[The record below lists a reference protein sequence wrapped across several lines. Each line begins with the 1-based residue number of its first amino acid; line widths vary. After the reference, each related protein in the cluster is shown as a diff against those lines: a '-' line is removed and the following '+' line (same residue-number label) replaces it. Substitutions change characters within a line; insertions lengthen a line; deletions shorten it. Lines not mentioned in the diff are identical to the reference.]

1 MSTSKDH
8 PSGFGRFLSELT
20 RRHVVRFSVGYA
32 AAAFVVLQLAEI
44 VFPAFGIGEIGLRVL
59 VIAVVLL
66 FPPFVVLAWL
76 FDLTPEGIRRT
87 KDVDDEGHRIA
98 PLTPRLALL
107 AVTIVVVGALTLWL
121 AKGGAFDAPPV
132 AEASGDVAPVLT
144 EFDPA
149 QPIHS
154 LAVLPLENISPTGEQ
169 DYFSSGL
176 HEELIAQLS
185 QLSGLRVVSRT
196 SVMRY
201 LGTTTPVPT
210 IGKELQVDAVIEG
223 SVRRDS
229 TRVRITV
236 QLIHAASDTHI
247 WTQQYD
253 RDLKDVLSLE
263 SEVAQE
269 IAREV
274 RTEITPEERR
284 RLTRTASTSVDPRV
298 QEAYLRGRY
307 AYDRGT
313 PEGYRSAIHHFE
325 DALARD
331 SSFAP
336 AMAGLAGSRFLLGLS
351 DPTAAEANPDLA
363 EQEAQRA
370 VTMDSLSSEAREVAA
385 LIQTN
390 LPAAKSALASRVT
403 PGIIVKA
410 PTTGGV
416 RGPDSI
422 PEVPVLDTA
431 WVAAMTQLGRRI
443 EEQVRDQASE
453 AERQGRMSQVLAARQ
468 LTVSGNFRD
477 AVGVL
482 HGLVASNPD
491 FDPGWEQLARAQLA
505 SGEVDSTVATL
516 DQWRAAGGRGAPTT
530 EEITALRAAV
540 KENGVK
546 GYWSWALQR
555 MEQRKAQGQHVS
567 RAELAAAYSALG
579 RTEDAFAVLEEGVS
593 QGDRGLLMLDA
604 DPVFDPLR
612 SDPRFAEILG
622 KVRTLRFTAGRRPP
636 GASGG
641 RFPDGSGR
649 DGGRR

>member
-1 MSTSKDH
+1 MTTPQDH
-8 PSGFGRFLSELT
+8 QSAFGRFLSELT
-20 RRHVVRFSVGYA
+20 RRHVVRFSIGYA
-32 AAAFVVLQLAEI
+32 AAAFVLLQLVEI
-44 VFPAFGIGEIGLRVL
+44 VFPAFGIGETGLRVL

-66 FPPFVVLAWL
+66 FPPAVVLAWL

-87 KDVDDEGHRIA
+87 KAVDDEGHRIA

-121 AKGGAFDAPPV
+121 AKGGAFTAPPV
-132 AEASGDVAPVLT
+132 GEGSGDVAPALT
-144 EFDPA
+144 KFDPH

-154 LAVLPLENISPTGEQ
+154 VAVLPLENISATGEQ

-210 IGKELQVDAVIEG
+210 IGKELQVDAIIEG

-247 WTQQYD
+247 WTKQYD

-269 IAREV
+269 IATEV
-274 RTEITPEERR
+274 RAEVTPEERR
-284 RLTRTASTSVDPRV
+284 RFTRTASTTLDPVV

-313 PEGYRSAIHHFE
+313 PDGYRSAMHHFQE
-325 DALARD
+325 ALSRD
-331 SSFAP
+331 STFAP
-336 AMAGLAGSRFLLGLS
+336 AMAGLAGARFLLGLS
-351 DPTAAEANPDLA
+351 DPSAPEADPDLA
-363 EQEAQRA
+363 QKEAQQA
-370 VTMDSLSSEAREVAA
+370 VALDSLSSEAREVAA
-385 LIQTN
+385 LIQVN
-390 LPAAKSALASRVT
+390 LPSVKSAPAAKTAPGVT
-403 PGIIVKA
+403 VKI
-410 PTTGGV
+410 PTTVGAPGL
-416 RGPDSI
+416 DSI
-422 PEVPVLDTA
+422 PGPPVLDTA

-443 EEQVRDQASE
+443 EEQVRHQTSE
-453 AERQGRMSQVLAARQ
+453 AERQGRVSQVLAARQ

-516 DQWRAAGGRGAPTT
+516 DQWQAAGGKGAPTA
-530 EEITALRAAV
+530 EELTALRAAV
-540 KENGVK
+540 KANGVK
-546 GYWSWALQR
+546 GYWTWALQR

-567 RAELAAAYSALG
+567 RAELAAAYAALG

-622 KVRTLRFTAGRRPP
+622 KVRALRFTAGHRPP
-636 GASGG
+636 GTPGG
-641 RFPDGSGR
+641 RIPSGPQR
-649 DGGRR
+649 DGRR

>member
-1 MSTSKDH
+1 MTTPQDH
-8 PSGFGRFLSELT
+8 QSAFGRFLSELT
-20 RRHVVRFSVGYA
+20 RRHVVRFSIGYA
-32 AAAFVVLQLAEI
+32 AAAFVVLQLVEI
-44 VFPAFGIGEIGLRVL
+44 IFPAFGIGETGLRVL

-66 FPPFVVLAWL
+66 FPPAVVLAWL

-87 KDVDDEGHRIA
+87 KAVDDEGNRIA

-121 AKGGAFDAPPV
+121 AKGGAFTAPPV
-132 AEASGDVAPVLT
+132 GEGSGDVVPALT
-144 EFDPA
+144 RFDPKD
-149 QPIHS
+149 PIRS
-154 LAVLPLENISPTGEQ
+154 LAVLPLENISATGEE

-201 LGTTTPVPT
+201 LGTTTPLPT

-247 WTQQYD
+247 WTKQYD

-269 IAREV
+269 IATEV
-274 RTEITPEERR
+274 RAEVTPAERR
-284 RLTRTASTSVDPRV
+284 RFTRTASTTLDPVV

-313 PEGYRSAIHHFE
+313 PDGYRSAMHYFQ
-325 DALARD
+325 DAFSRD
-331 SSFAP
+331 STFAP
-336 AMAGLAGSRFLLGLS
+336 ALAGLAGSRFLLGLS
-351 DPTAAEANPDLA
+351 DPSATEADPDLA
-363 EQEAQRA
+363 QKEAQRA
-370 VTMDSLSSEAREVAA
+370 VALDSLSNEAREVAA
-385 LIQTN
+385 LIREN
-390 LPAAKSALASRVT
+390 LPGVRSALASKAT
-403 PGIIVKA
+403 PGITVRA
-410 PTTGGV
+410 PASPGAPGLDTV
-416 RGPDSI
+416 HSI
-422 PEVPVLDTA
+422 PVLDTS

-443 EEQVRDQASE
+443 EEQVRHQSSD
-453 AERQGRMSQVLAARQ
+453 AERQGRMAQVLAARQ
-468 LTVSGNFRD
+468 LTVTGNFRD
-477 AVGVL
+477 AVDVL
-482 HGLVASNPD
+482 HGLVTANPD
-491 FDPGWEQLARAQLA
+491 FDPGWELLARAQLA
-505 SGEVDSTVATL
+505 AGDVDSTVATL
-516 DQWRAAGGRGAPTT
+516 DRWRASGGEGAPTVD
-530 EEITALRAAV
+530 EIQELRAGV

-546 GYWSWALQR
+546 GYWTWALER

-567 RAELAAAYSALG
+567 RAELAAAYTALG
-579 RTEDAFAVLEEGVS
+579 RKEDAFAVLQEGVS

-612 SDPRFAEILG
+612 SDPRFGEILG
-622 KVRTLRFTAGRRPP
+622 KVRTLRFSTGRRPP
-636 GASGG
+636 GAPGG
-641 RFPDGSGR
+641 RPPGGSGR